1 MRFPSGSKLSVG
13 PSERDRNLFLFP
25 RICINPNLYGKTR
38 LCTTSLDME
47 ASQPQFTFPP
57 GFSGAMRLSANQ
69 LHGQYVGCMLMQV
82 QSMLSVILHAEQNR

>member
-1 MRFPSGSKLSVG
+1 
-13 PSERDRNLFLFP
+13 
-25 RICINPNLYGKTR
+25 
-38 LCTTSLDME
+38 ME

-82 QSMLSVILHAEQNR
+82 QSMLSVILHAEQNW